1 MEAQQLILRKSF
13 ELFGKYGIRSVTMDE
28 VASQCGVSKK
38 TLYQHYADK
47 DTLVYTMLQQM
58 ITQSE
63 HQCVIYQQESEN
75 AVHEIFQSLD
85 MLQEMFEGVN
95 PVMIYDLHKYH
106 QSAYKKLEDHKNQ
119 FLYTITR
126 KNLER
131 GIEEGLF
138 RPEINIEIITLLHL
152 HTISMTFEQET
163 FPRQKFSLLEMQM
176 EIMMHYVYG
185 IATQKGVKLIE
196 KFRKERLAH

>member
-1 MEAQQLILRKSF
+1 
-13 ELFGKYGIRSVTMDE
+13 MDE

-38 TLYQHYADK
+38 TLYQHFADK
-47 DTLVYTMLQQM
+47 DTMVYTMLVQM

-63 HQCVIYQQESEN
+63 RQCGLYQQESEN

-119 FLYTITR
+119 FLTTITR
-126 KNLER
+126 KNLQR
-131 GIEEGLF
+131 GISEGLF
-138 RPEINIEIITLLHL
+138 RPEINIEIITILHL
-152 HTISMTFEQET
+152 HTISITFEQDT
-163 FPRQKFSLLEMQM
+163 FTRQKFSILQMQM
-176 EIMMHYVYG
+176 EIMLHYVYG

-196 KFRKERLAH
+196 KYKKERTI

>member
-1 MEAQQLILRKSF
+1 MEVQELILKKSF
-13 ELFGKYGIRSVTMDE
+13 ELFGRYGIRSVTMDE

-47 DTLVYTMLQQM
+47 DTLVYTILVQM

-63 HQCVIYQQESEN
+63 RQCGVYQLESEN

-85 MLQEMFEGVN
+85 MLQEMFEGIN
-95 PVMIYDLHKYH
+95 PVMLYDLHKYH

-119 FLYTITR
+119 FLYAITR

-131 GIEEGLF
+131 GISEGLF

-152 HTISMTFEQET
+152 FTISMTFEQEL
-163 FPRQKFSLLEMQM
+163 FRRQKFSLVEMQM
-176 EIMMHYVYG
+176 EIMLHYVYG
-185 IATQKGVKLIE
+185 IASQKGVKLIE
-196 KFRKERLAH
+196 KYKKERT

>member
-1 MEAQQLILRKSF
+1 MEAQELILKKSF
-13 ELFGKYGIRSVTMDE
+13 ELFGRYGIRSVTMDE

-47 DTLVYTMLQQM
+47 DTLVYTIMAQM

-63 HQCVIYQQESEN
+63 RQCGVYQVKSEN

-85 MLQEMFEGVN
+85 MLQEMFEGIN
-95 PVMIYDLHKYH
+95 PVMLYDLHKYH

-119 FLYTITR
+119 FLYSITR

-131 GIEEGLF
+131 GVSEGVF
-138 RPEINIEIITLLHL
+138 RPDFNIEIITLLHL
-152 HTISMTFEQET
+152 YTITMTFEQEL
-163 FPRQKFSLLEMQM
+163 FKSQKFSLVEMQM
-176 EIMMHYVYG
+176 EIMLHYVYG

-196 KFRKERLAH
+196 KYKKERTA